1 MIPKEALDAH
11 ANYVM
16 QIKDVER
23 TDQRDHERI

>member
-1 MIPKEALDAH
+1 MIPEKALDTP

-23 TDQRDHERI
+23 TDQMLETI